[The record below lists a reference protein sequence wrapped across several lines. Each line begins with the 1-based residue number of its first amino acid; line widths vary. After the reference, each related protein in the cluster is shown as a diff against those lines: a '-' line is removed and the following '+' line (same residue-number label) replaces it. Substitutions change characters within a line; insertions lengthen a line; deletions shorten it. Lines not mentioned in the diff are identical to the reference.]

1 VDLLQKFPQA
11 AAPSICMALTGT
23 YDRSLDDK
31 QRLAIPRPLK
41 DGFRDGDSEELY
53 LAPGN
58 EGCLA
63 LYSLQG
69 FEAFASRMAALST
82 GRVEVRNFLRL
93 FYGQAERVQVD
104 KQSRIRIPER
114 LLKLAGLTHE
124 VVLIGVQ
131 DHVEIWDRG
140 RWDSFLNQNGA
151 QFDALTA
158 EAFNLPPGG

>member
-1 VDLLQKFPQA
+1 
-11 AAPSICMALTGT
+11 MALTGT

-41 DGFRDGDSEELY
+41 DGFRDGDSEDLY

-69 FEAFASRMAALST
+69 FDAFAARMASLST

-114 LLKLAGLTHE
+114 LLKLARLSHD
-124 VVLIGVQ
+124 VVLIGVH

-140 RWDSFLNQNGA
+140 RWDSFLSQNGA

-158 EAFNLPPGG
+158 EAFNLPPGGSLQQSSGGNGATTG

>member
-1 VDLLQKFPQA
+1 
-11 AAPSICMALTGT
+11 MALTGT

-41 DGFRDGDSEELY
+41 DGFRDGDSEDLY

-69 FEAFASRMAALST
+69 FEAFAARMASLST

-114 LLKLAGLTHE
+114 LLKLAGLSHD
-124 VVLIGVQ
+124 VVLIGVH
-131 DHVEIWDRG
+131 DHVEIWDRE

-158 EAFNLPPGG
+158 EAFNLPPGGSLQQSSGGNGATTG

>member
-1 VDLLQKFPQA
+1 
-11 AAPSICMALTGT
+11 MALTGT
-23 YDRSLDDK
+23 YERSLDDK

-41 DGFRDGDSEELY
+41 EGFRDGDSEELC

-69 FEAFASRMAALST
+69 FEAFAARMASLST

-93 FYGQAERVQVD
+93 FYSQAERVQVD
-104 KQSRIRIPER
+104 KQSRVRIPER
-114 LLKLAGLTHE
+114 LLKLAGLRHD
-124 VVLIGVQ
+124 VVLIGVH
-131 DHVEIWDRG
+131 DHVEIWDRE
-140 RWDSFLNQNGA
+140 RWDSFLTQNAA

-158 EAFNLPPGG
+158 EAFNLPPTGAPLQQPAND

>member
-1 VDLLQKFPQA
+1 
-11 AAPSICMALTGT
+11 MALTGT

-41 DGFRDGDSEELY
+41 DGFRDGDSEDLY

-69 FEAFASRMAALST
+69 FEAFAARMASLST

-124 VVLIGVQ
+124 VVLIGVH
-131 DHVEIWDRG
+131 DHVEIWDRA
-140 RWDSFLNQNGA
+140 RWDAFLNQNGA

-158 EAFNLPPGG
+158 EAFNLPPGGGLPQPPGVNGASAG